1 MDLLDFRP
9 GIAVLNV
16 EGPLAHEM
24 FKDEAGG
31 HRWQRVPPNERRGR
45 VQTSTITV
53 AVMRIPRP
61 EEIRIKDSE
70 MEITACRGSGPGG
83 QNRNKC
89 NTAIQIRHLPTGLL
103 VRSEAERSQFQN
115 RELAL
120 GVLRSKLVEMQ
131 SSQRHQGINT
141 LRRQQVGTGMRGDKR
156 RTIACQRG
164 TVVDHITGK
173 QWKLDDYLAGKW
185 R

>member
-1 MDLLDFRP
+1 
-9 GIAVLNV
+9 
-16 EGPLAHEM
+16 
-24 FKDEAGG
+24 
-31 HRWQRVPPNERRGR
+31 
-45 VQTSTITV
+45 
-53 AVMRIPRP
+53 MRIPRP

-131 SSQRHQGINT
+131 S
-141 LRRQQVGTGMRGDKR
+141 GDKR

-164 TVVDHITGK
+164 TAVDHITGK
-173 QWKLDDYLAGKW
+173 QWRLDDYLAGKW

>member
-1 MDLLDFRP
+1 MELLDFRP
-9 GIAVLNV
+9 GIAVLNI
-16 EGPLAHEM
+16 EGHLAHEL

-31 HRWQRVPPNERRGR
+31 HRWQRVPPNERKGR
-45 VQTSTITV
+45 IHTSTITV
-53 AVMRIPRP
+53 AVLRIPRP
-61 EEIRIKDSE
+61 EEIRLKDDE
-70 MEITACRGSGPGG
+70 MQITACRGSGPGG
-83 QNRNKC
+83 HNRNKC

-120 GVLRSKLVEMQ
+120 GVLRSKLMEMQ
-131 SSQRHQGINT
+131 KKQYHQGINT

-164 TVVDHITGK
+164 TAIDHITGK
-173 QWKLDDYLAGKW
+173 QWRLDDYLAGKW

>member
-70 MEITACRGSGPGG
+70 M
-83 QNRNKC
+83 
-89 NTAIQIRHLPTGLL
+89 
-103 VRSEAERSQFQN
+103 
-115 RELAL
+115 
-120 GVLRSKLVEMQ
+120 
-131 SSQRHQGINT
+131 
-141 LRRQQVGTGMRGDKR
+141 
-156 RTIACQRG
+156 
-164 TVVDHITGK
+164 
-173 QWKLDDYLAGKW
+173 
-185 R
+185 